1 MGGKKILIVDDEPF
15 IIRSLEFVL
24 RKEGYDI
31 ATASNG
37 EEAMSAIRESK
48 PRLLFLDVMMPKKNG
63 YEVCEEVKG
72 DPGLRDIH
80 IVMLSAKG
88 QQADKEKGL
97 SVGADEFIT
106 KPFSPSQI
114 VSRVKEILG

>member
-72 DPGLRDIH
+72 DPDLRDIH

-97 SVGADEFIT
+97 SVGADEFIN
-106 KPFSPSQI
+106 KPFSPSQV